1 MSVQF
6 MIIVPD
12 YWTAYIIITI
22 IIIHTITTMIMAV
35 WWELY
40 AQIRQVVT
48 VATVQMD
55 TLEMEDGSALVAMVY
70 INFYWVCNYYDA

>member
-12 YWTAYIIITI
+12 YWTADIII
-22 IIIHTITTMIMAV
+22 IIIHTTITMIMAV
-35 WWELY
+35 WLELH
-40 AQIRQVVT
+40 AQIQRVVT

-70 INFYWVCNYYDA
+70 INFNFV